1 MSVKKVQKKLIISL
15 LILSVFLTG
24 NCFGKFSLVRKIYDI
39 NSDITFGQ
47 QGKMGGLIK
56 SIFMIIFLFLPVYGI
71 SAFVDIILFNLIEFW
86 TDKNPLAIN
95 EKANEE
101 LVSNNGT
108 SITKKINGNRMDLV
122 VKNNEKIE
130 TIGTALPFEN
140 TFSKDTL
147 FLRGDKSD
155 YILDSDFETIYHHF
169 PSACIKTLKNS
180 GHWLQAENPKDFFS
194 TVLDFIK

>member
-56 SIFMIIFLFLPVYGI
+56 SIFMIIFLFIPVYGI

-108 SITKKINGNRMDLV
+108 SITKKINGNRMDLI

-130 TIGTALPFEN
+130 TIILFKDKPGKFYIEN
-140 TFSKDTL
+140 KNQIEEIILNSMDFGSVSILSMDTSNESKKNIVPTQL
-147 FLRGDKSD
+147 LEEVQSKH
-155 YILDSDFETIYHHF
+155 L
-169 PSACIKTLKNS
+169 SAK
-180 GHWLQAENPKDFFS
+180 F
-194 TVLDFIK
+194 

>member
-39 NSDITFGQ
+39 NADITFGQ
-47 QGKMGGLIK
+47 QGKMGGVIK
-56 SIFMIIFLFLPVYGI
+56 SIFMIIFLILPVYTI
-71 SAFVDIILFNLIEFW
+71 SSFVDIILFNVIEFW
-86 TDKNPLAIN
+86 TDKNPLALN
-95 EKANEE
+95 EKTNEE

-130 TIGTALPFEN
+130 TIILFKDKPGKFYTEKKNQIEEIKLNSMEFGSVSILSMDTSNE
-140 TFSKDTL
+140 SKKQIVPTHL
-147 FLRGDKSD
+147 IEEAQSKHL
-155 YILDSDFETIYHHF
+155 
-169 PSACIKTLKNS
+169 SAK
-180 GHWLQAENPKDFFS
+180 F
-194 TVLDFIK
+194 

>member
-24 NCFGKFSLVRKIYDI
+24 NCFGKFSLVRKFYDI
-39 NSDITFGQ
+39 TSDITFGQ

-56 SIFMIIFLFLPVYGI
+56 SIFMIIFLFIPVYGI

-108 SITKKINGNRMDLV
+108 SITKKINGNRMDLI

-130 TIGTALPFEN
+130 TIILFKDKPGKFYIEKKNQIEEIKLNSMEFGSVSILSMDTSNE
-140 TFSKDTL
+140 SKKNIVPTQL
-147 FLRGDKSD
+147 LEEVQSKH
-155 YILDSDFETIYHHF
+155 L
-169 PSACIKTLKNS
+169 SAM
-180 GHWLQAENPKDFFS
+180 F
-194 TVLDFIK
+194 

>member
-56 SIFMIIFLFLPVYGI
+56 SIFMIIFLFIPVYGI

-108 SITKKINGNRMDLV
+108 SITKKINGNRMDLI

-130 TIGTALPFEN
+130 TIILFKDKPGKFYIEKKNQIEEIKLNSMEFGSVSILSMDTSNE
-140 TFSKDTL
+140 SKKNIVPTQL
-147 FLRGDKSD
+147 LEEVQSKH
-155 YILDSDFETIYHHF
+155 L
-169 PSACIKTLKNS
+169 SAK
-180 GHWLQAENPKDFFS
+180 F
-194 TVLDFIK
+194 

>member
-130 TIGTALPFEN
+130 TIILFKDKPGKFYTEKKNQIEEIKLNSMEFGSVSILSMDTSNE
-140 TFSKDTL
+140 SKKQIVPTHL
-147 FLRGDKSD
+147 IEEAQSKHL
-155 YILDSDFETIYHHF
+155 
-169 PSACIKTLKNS
+169 SAK
-180 GHWLQAENPKDFFS
+180 F
-194 TVLDFIK
+194 

>member
-39 NSDITFGQ
+39 NADITFGQ
-47 QGKMGGLIK
+47 QGKLGGIIK

-108 SITKKINGNRMDLV
+108 SITKKINGNRMDLI

-130 TIGTALPFEN
+130 TIILF
-140 TFSKDTL
+140 KDKPGK
-147 FLRGDKSD
+147 F
-155 YILDSDFETIYHHF
+155 YIEKKNQIEE
-169 PSACIKTLKNS
+169 IKLNS
-180 GHWLQAENPKDFFS
+180 MEFGS
-194 TVLDFIK
+194 V

>member
-15 LILSVFLTG
+15 LIISVFLTG

-47 QGKMGGLIK
+47 QGKMGGVIK
-56 SIFMIIFLFLPVYGI
+56 SIFMIIFLFISVYGI
-71 SAFVDIILFNLIEFW
+71 SSFVDIILFNVIEFW

-95 EKANEE
+95 EKVNQE

-108 SITKKINGNRMDLV
+108 SITKKINGNRMDLI

-130 TIGTALPFEN
+130 TIILFKDKPGKFYIEKKSQIEEIKLNSMEFGSVSILSMDTSNE
-140 TFSKDTL
+140 SKKNIVPTQ
-147 FLRGDKSD
+147 FLDEVQSKH
-155 YILDSDFETIYHHF
+155 L
-169 PSACIKTLKNS
+169 SAK
-180 GHWLQAENPKDFFS
+180 F
-194 TVLDFIK
+194 